1 MIIPVKYNLMSP
13 LKKILPIKGF
23 GIALK
28 TLTLIPWPWN
38 KNEDLAT
45 SLPWFP
51 VIGLL
56 LGLVLY
62 GINLLYKL
70 LPFDGWPEGIALLMV
85 ATEIYLTRG
94 LHLDGL
100 ADWADSIGGF
110 HQREK
115 RLAIMK
121 DTALGAFGA
130 LALIVVLLAKWIAF
144 ERLISSGSI
153 IWVLAIFILSRDM
166 MVELITTLPY
176 ARTGEGM
183 AKTFTNMASVKH
195 RVASHIISFLF
206 CLSFGPLGLVLLAL
220 GWIQTWV
227 FGMRCKHQFGG
238 VTGDLLGTANEMVE
252 VTLLIICALPGKS
265 ILYFTGWAWVFYG

>member
-1 MIIPVKYNLMSP
+1 MSL

-23 GIALK
+23 GTALK
-28 TLTLIPWPWN
+28 TLTLIPWLWN

-56 LGLVLY
+56 LGLALY
-62 GINLLYKL
+62 GISFLYKL
-70 LPFDGWPEGIALLMV
+70 LPFDGWPEGIALLIV

-100 ADWADSIGGF
+100 ADWADSVGGF

-121 DTALGAFGA
+121 DTALGAFGV

-176 ARTGEGM
+176 ARADEGM
-183 AKTFTNMASVKH
+183 AKLFIRQASTKH
-195 RVASHIISFLF
+195 RLTSHIITFFL
-206 CLSFGPLGLVLLAL
+206 CLTFGPLGLVLFAV
-220 GWIQTWV
+220 GWFEARV
-227 FGMRCKHQFGG
+227 FGIRCRNQFGG
-238 VTGDLLGTANEMVE
+238 ITGDLLGTANEMVG
-252 VTLLIICALPGKS
+252 VTLLIICALPGKN
-265 ILYFTGWAWVFYG
+265 ILCFTGWAWVF

>member
-1 MIIPVKYNLMSP
+1 MSL

-23 GIALK
+23 GTALK
-28 TLTLIPWPWN
+28 TLTLVPWPRN
-38 KNEDLAT
+38 KSEDLAT

-56 LGLVLY
+56 LGLALY
-62 GINLLYKL
+62 GISLLYKL

-100 ADWADSIGGF
+100 ADWADSVGGF

-121 DTALGAFGA
+121 DTALGAFGV

-153 IWVLAIFILSRDM
+153 IWVLAIFILSRGM
-166 MVELITTLPY
+166 MVELMTTFPY
-176 ARTGEGM
+176 AGADEGM
-183 AKTFTNMASVKH
+183 GKPFIRQAASIH
-195 RVASHIISFLF
+195 RLISHIITFFL
-206 CLSFGPLGLVLLAL
+206 CLTFGPLGLAL
-220 GWIQTWV
+220 FAVGWFQARA
-227 FGMRCKHQFGG
+227 FGIRCRNQFGG
-238 VTGDLLGTANEMVE
+238 ITGDLLGTANEMIG
-252 VTLLIICALPGKS
+252 VTLLIICALLGKN
-265 ILYFTGWAWVFYG
+265 ILCFTGWTWVF

>member
-1 MIIPVKYNLMSP
+1 MSP

-28 TLTLIPWPWN
+28 TLTLIPWPRN
-38 KNEDLAT
+38 ENEDLAT

-56 LGLVLY
+56 LGIVLY
-62 GINLLYKL
+62 GISLLYKL
-70 LPFDGWPEGIALLMV
+70 FPLDGWPGGIALLVV

-100 ADWADSIGGF
+100 ADWADSVGGF

-121 DTALGAFGA
+121 DTALGAFGV
-130 LALIVVLLAKWIAF
+130 LALIVVLFAKWIAF
-144 ERLISSGSI
+144 ERLLSSGSI

-176 ARTGEGM
+176 ARAGEGM
-183 AKTFTNMASVKH
+183 AKPFIRQASIKH
-195 RVASHIISFLF
+195 RLTSHIISFFF
-206 CLSFGPLGLVLLAL
+206 CLTFGPLGLVLFAI
-220 GWIQTWV
+220 GWFQAQV
-227 FGMRCKHQFGG
+227 FGIRCRNQFGG
-238 VTGDLLGTANEMVE
+238 ITGDLLGTANEMLE